1 MAGQVVTILSH
12 PRLTPDAC
20 LATHGRW
27 MRNADTAPMV
37 SPDSG
42 VLNMVQCIDN
52 AIMWRKASERK
63 RLGR

>member
-1 MAGQVVTILSH
+1 
-12 PRLTPDAC
+12 
-20 LATHGRW
+20 